1 MILVRGHTGA
11 QTDPPTLA
19 SNSHRVLLPSK
30 TFPVGFDCKKY
41 AVSRI
46 TGIVTC

>member
-1 MILVRGHTGA
+1 MMVRGYTGA
-11 QTDPPTLA
+11 QTDPLTLA
-19 SNSHRVLLPSK
+19 SSSHHVLLPNK
-30 TFPVGFDCKKY
+30 TFPVGFHCKKY